1 MIILDTHALVWVAQ
15 DCDIVG
21 QRTRDMVDAALA
33 NDELLVSAISFWEM
47 VMLKHRK
54 RLEIAMPLQAW
65 RNSLLKSGVREIPID
80 GEVGLLAV
88 ELDGITPDPADRM
101 IAATAILQSATLVTG
116 DEDILSWSGEL
127 KRHDA
132 RL

>member
-1 MIILDTHALVWVAQ
+1 MIILDTHVLVWVTQ
-15 DCDIVG
+15 DCGIVG
-21 QRTRDMVDAALA
+21 QKTRDMVDAALA

-54 RLEIAMPLQAW
+54 QLEVAMPLPAW
-65 RNSLLKSGVREIPID
+65 RNSLIKAGVREIPID

-88 ELDGITPDPADRM
+88 ELNGITPDPADRM
-101 IAATAILQSATLVTG
+101 IAATAILQSATMVTA
-116 DEDILSWSGEL
+116 DEDILSWSGNL

>member
-1 MIILDTHALVWVAQ
+1 MIFLDTHALVWVTQ

-21 QRTRDMVDAALA
+21 QQTRDMVDAALA

-54 RLEIAMPLQAW
+54 QLDIAMPLQAW
-65 RNSLLKSGVREIPID
+65 RNKLLKTGVREIPID

-101 IAATAILQSATLVTG
+101 IAASAILQSATLVTA
-116 DEDILSWSGEL
+116 DDDILSWPGEL

>member
-1 MIILDTHALVWVAQ
+1 MIILDTHALVWVTQ

>member
-1 MIILDTHALVWVAQ
+1 MIILDTHVLVRVTQ

-21 QRTRDMVDAALA
+21 QQTRDMVDAAPA
-33 NDELLVSAISFWEM
+33 NDELLVSAIIFWEM

-54 RLEIAMPLQAW
+54 QLDTAMPLPAW
-65 RNSLLKSGVREIPID
+65 RNSLIKAGVREIPID
-80 GEVGLLAV
+80 GEVGLLSV

-101 IAATAILQSATLVTG
+101 IAATAILQSATMVTA
-116 DEDILSWSGEL
+116 DDDILSWSGNL